1 MRPGLHST
9 AMTKPGGGGGSHST
23 MGAGAKPE
31 AERGKAM
38 TCKILVV
45 DDEPEFCRLLASVL
59 TEMGHEVSTASGG
72 RQGLAKIRKNPLD
85 LVFLDIKMPRMD
97 GLECLRRIRKS
108 KRKPVIVVMTGF
120 GDIQSAREALRLGAE
135 EYISKPFD
143 LDDLKQLVNELVREL
158 AGGA

>member
-1 MRPGLHST
+1 MRRE
-9 AMTKPGGGGGSHST
+9 
-23 MGAGAKPE
+23 AK
-31 AERGKAM
+31 RGMAM

-59 TEMGHEVSTASGG
+59 TGMGYEVSTASGG
-72 RQGLAKIRKNPLD
+72 RQGLAKIRKYPPD

-97 GLECLRRIRKS
+97 GLECLRRLRKS
-108 KRKPVIVVMTGF
+108 KRKPVIVVMTGY

-143 LDDLKQLVNELVREL
+143 LDDLKQLVNELVRGL
-158 AGGA
+158 ASSA

>member
-1 MRPGLHST
+1 
-9 AMTKPGGGGGSHST
+9 
-23 MGAGAKPE
+23 MGAGEKPE
-31 AERGKAM
+31 AERGLAM

-72 RQGLAKIRKNPLD
+72 RQGLAKIRKNPPD

-97 GLECLRRIRKS
+97 GLECLRRLRKS

-143 LDDLKQLVNELVREL
+143 LDDLKQLVNELVREF
-158 AGGA
+158 ARGA

>member
-1 MRPGLHST
+1 
-9 AMTKPGGGGGSHST
+9 
-23 MGAGAKPE
+23 
-31 AERGKAM
+31 M

-59 TEMGHEVSTASGG
+59 TEMGHEVSAARGG
-72 RQGLAKIRKNPLD
+72 RQGLAKIRKHPPD
-85 LVFLDIKMPRMD
+85 IIFLDIKMPRMN
-97 GLECLRRIRKS
+97 GLECLRRLRKF
-108 KRKPVIVVMTGF
+108 KRKFAIVVMTGY

-158 AGGA
+158 ARGA